1 MKNIFILC
9 LLFLL
14 SATGCNSL
22 AYQLK
27 QFAVKGIDVSH
38 YQEYINWDSVSHQKL
53 DFVFVKAT
61 EGITLSDSLFE
72 NNWQEINRV
81 GLRRGAYHFF
91 RPSFSAE
98 QQALN
103 FIRNVPLDNGDLP
116 PVLDVEVLDGASK
129 IEVLAGM
136 YTWLYMVEI
145 AYGVKPVIYTNQIFY
160 NTYLAGHFT
169 DYPLWIARYNVRQ
182 PKLADGR
189 KWNFWQYGDGT
200 NLPGI
205 AGKVDFNVFHGS
217 AEELE
222 HMCIRPKPIL
232 SAAAPR
238 RSFFAGWLERKGS

>member
-1 MKNIFILC
+1 MILTII
-9 LLFLL
+9 LLF
-14 SATGCNSL
+14 AAFGCDSL

-27 QFAVKGIDVSH
+27 QYEVKGIDVSH
-38 YQEYINWDSVSHQKL
+38 YQESINWDSVAQQGL
-53 DFVFVKAT
+53 NFVFVKAT
-61 EGITLSDSLFE
+61 EGITLNDSLFV
-72 NNWQEINRV
+72 NNWREINRV
-81 GLRRGAYHFF
+81 GLKRGAYHFF

-103 FIRNVPLDNGDLP
+103 FIRNVPLENGDLP

-169 DYPLWIARYNVRQ
+169 DYPLWIARYNVYQ
-182 PKLADGR
+182 PELADGR
-189 KWNFWQYGDGT
+189 EWNFWQYGNET

-205 AGKVDFNVFHGS
+205 TEKVDFNVFHGT
-217 AEELE
+217 AADLE
-222 HMCIRPKPIL
+222 KMCIRPKPIL
-232 SAAAPR
+232 SVFTPR
-238 RSFFAGWLERKGS
+238 RGFFSAWLEKKSGS